1 MLSTQKTY
9 NDDVTKIVGSVNAR
23 NNNHGSVK
31 MIEGQDRFVLM
42 TYLAQR

>member
-1 MLSTQKTY
+1 MLSTRKTY
-9 NDDVTKIVGSVNAR
+9 DEDVMIIVGSVKAR
-23 NNNHGSVK
+23 SNNHGSVK